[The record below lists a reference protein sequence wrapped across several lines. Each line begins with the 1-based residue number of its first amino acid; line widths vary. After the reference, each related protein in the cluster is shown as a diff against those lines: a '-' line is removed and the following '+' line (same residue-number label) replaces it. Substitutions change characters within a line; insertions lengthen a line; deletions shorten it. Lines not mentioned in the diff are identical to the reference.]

1 MPKLPPALEVSPPQ
15 HRAERDNPLPGPTGY
30 AGPGVPQNRDVPPG
44 CQGIADSYPTFHL
57 LGFPGPF
64 AWCCSLA
71 SHSPACPYIQGCT
84 IPSAQSGTFPRIPLL
99 GWWLSSPPMCPG
111 LSAVSLYFTGKGKAK
126 WIWNIF
132 LVVWSASGQTFHS
145 LEQPIGWEAA
155 CNSSRA
161 FKPRPAAVSDWEQ
174 GRLGWGTNRQSE
186 DTMST
191 RHTSRELAP
200 INFLQMPVHLSSGS
214 DYKGSRQ
221 NSSEMEIHFLVR
233 ALSACV

>member
-1 MPKLPPALEVSPPQ
+1 MPKLPPALEVRPPQ
-15 HRAERDNPLPGPTGY
+15 CRAERDNPLPSP
-30 AGPGVPQNRDVPPG
+30 AGHGVPQNRDVPSG
-44 CQGIADSYPTFHL
+44 CQGTADSYPTFHP

-64 AWCCSLA
+64 ACCCSLA
-71 SHSPACPYIQGCT
+71 SHSPASPYIQGCD
-84 IPSAQSGTFPRIPLL
+84 IPSAQSGTFPCRNSL
-99 GWWLSSPPMCPG
+99 GLWLSSPPMCPG

-126 WIWNIF
+126 WSWNIF

-145 LEQPIGWEAA
+145 LEQPMGWEAA

-161 FKPRPAAVSDWEQ
+161 FKPGPAAVSDREQ
-174 GRLGWGTNRQSE
+174 GRLGWGTNRESE
-186 DTMST
+186 DTMNT

-200 INFLQMPVHLSSGS
+200 LFTGASTHLSSGS